1 MSAEFRRVLHGYE
14 SVPLPSETAVSL
26 YSCTHIEKTYLWITK
41 PQIGL
46 GQFHI
51 SKDDKDHK
59 MHFSLVITG
68 IRRVSSSD
76 PERHEP
82 QGVDVSLHVHL
93 SLEKQHFRL
102 KNLKK

>member
-1 MSAEFRRVLHGYE
+1 MRVLPPKRNT
-14 SVPLPSETAVSL
+14 SVSL
-26 YSCTHIEKTYLWITK
+26 QLYHLEKTYLWVTK

-51 SKDDKDHK
+51 YKDDKDHK

-68 IRRVSSSD
+68 IRVSSSD

-93 SLEKQHFRL
+93 SLEEQHFRL
-102 KNLKK
+102 KN